1 MTEHISRERFRE
13 VQQMKLTSDNYF
25 SKQADMEYMSVSQFK
40 DFQSCEA
47 GALAKIRGEYERP
60 KSKAFL
66 EGGYIDAHFAG
77 SMGGFLAEHPE
88 VLNSRTGALKSEFV
102 RARAA
107 IEAAENDP
115 GFMEYLSGAPQEI
128 ITFELFDAPWKAKPD
143 FVLPDKIVDLK
154 YMKDVLP
161 VWDKGEKKPFVDAY
175 GYDIQGYVYQQA
187 VLQKMGKKL
196 PFYLAVIT
204 KEDPS
209 DRWIINIP
217 QWRLDSVAELVKHY
231 LPIYLAIKK
240 GEAEPVRCGACAY
253 CRSTKKTE
261 HVTAYEELLEM

>member
-1 MTEHISRERFRE
+1 M
-13 VQQMKLTSDNYF
+13 QLTAENYF
-25 SKQADMEYMSVSQFK
+25 SRQADLEYMSTSQFK
-40 DFQSCEA
+40 DFRSCEA
-47 GALAKIRGEYERP
+47 GALAKIRDEYTRP

-77 SMGGFLAEHPE
+77 SMDEFLLEHPE

-102 RARAA
+102 KARAA

-115 GFMEYLSGAPQEI
+115 GFMEYLSGAPQMVIE
-128 ITFELFDAPWKAKPD
+128 FELFGAPWKAKPD

-161 VWDKGEKKPFVDAY
+161 VWHEGEKRPFIDAY

-187 VLQKMGKKL
+187 VYQKTGSML

-217 QWRLDSVAELVKHY
+217 QWRLDVCAELVGHY
-231 LPIYLAIKK
+231 LPRYTAIKK
-240 GEAEPVRCGACAY
+240 GEIEPIRCGACAY

-261 HVTAYEELLEM
+261 HVTTYEELLDM